1 MYIGCQNW
9 LTLEMKRPHYIPK
22 LGRDMAS
29 MHTVLG
35 LEHVLIRRIMTP
47 AGQLLGTIE
56 TRTLCWLAS
65 IPS

>member
-9 LTLEMKRPHYIPK
+9 FTLEMKQATPLPK

>member
-1 MYIGCQNW
+1 
-9 LTLEMKRPHYIPK
+9 MKQATPLPK

-47 AGQLLGTIE
+47 APAPAGQLLGTIE
-56 TRTLCWLAS
+56 TRTLCWFAS